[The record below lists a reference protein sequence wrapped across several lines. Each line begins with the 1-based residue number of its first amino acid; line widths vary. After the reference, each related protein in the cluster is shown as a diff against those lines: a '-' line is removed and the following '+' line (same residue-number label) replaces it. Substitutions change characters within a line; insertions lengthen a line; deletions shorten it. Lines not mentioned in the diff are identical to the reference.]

1 MKYFIFTCLVAV
13 ALAKHNYKQD
23 NDAFF
28 QTTQDSAS
36 SSSSEESE
44 EKISDKIVQSEE
56 EKVNLNEQKKIKQF
70 SQDFFCPQF
79 CLPVAQQQTDVNQW
93 AQGQTIRNI
102 PDQESISIFV
112 KEILKKIIDMVKSNQ
127 IQQFNIPQFPQAVH
141 QQQVPV
147 TYWNTNKYYT
157 NPYAPYVAALKL
169 VLLTEKMML
178 NGIEYD
184 T

>member
-23 NDAFF
+23 NDVF

-44 EKISDKIVQSEE
+44 EKINDKIVQTEE

-79 CLPVAQQQTDVNQW
+79 CLPVAQQQTDMNQW

-102 PDQESISIFV
+102 PDQ
-112 KEILKKIIDMVKSNQ
+112 VKSNQ

-157 NPYAPYVAALKL
+157 NPYAPYVATPKL
-169 VLLTEKMML
+169 VLLTGKMMV

-184 T
+184 P

>member
-13 ALAKHNYKQD
+13 ALAKHVVKDQSIEESARIIHRNYKQD
-23 NDAFF
+23 NDVSV
-28 QTTQDSAS
+28 QTIQDSAS

-44 EKISDKIVQSEE
+44 EKINDKIVQTEE
-56 EKVNLNEQKKIKQF
+56 QKVNLNEQKKIKQF
-70 SQDFFCPQF
+70 FQDFSCPQF
-79 CLPVAQQQTDVNQW
+79 CLPVAQQQTDMNQW

-102 PDQESISIFV
+102 PNQESISIFV

-127 IQQFNIPQFPQAVH
+127 IHQFNIPQFPQAV

-157 NPYAPYVAALKL
+157 NPYAPYV
-169 VLLTEKMML
+169 V
-178 NGIEYD
+178 
-184 T
+184 